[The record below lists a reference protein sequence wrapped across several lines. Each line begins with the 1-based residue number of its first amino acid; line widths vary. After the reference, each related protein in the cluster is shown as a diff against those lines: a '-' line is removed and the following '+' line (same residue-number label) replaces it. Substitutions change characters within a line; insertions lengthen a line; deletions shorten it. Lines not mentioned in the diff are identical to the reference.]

1 MADPPF
7 NIDKIPGLNI
17 DTDTIKTSASNLKTK
32 AGNMRTAASTMKTTW
47 SGMSAC
53 YKAPE
58 QETLYAA
65 MDPVDTG
72 FDTLADNV
80 ERVGEYLETFA
91 TTVEGIKKDAQTL
104 KTDAETFL
112 ASIKD
117 DSEWTYDQNKVD
129 TQNGLVSRAGAL
141 QVRLWDAERTCANNI
156 RALDCLVAYHADPT
170 SENDPLGYGYSEIP
184 AGATGEWGG
193 PVERDDHCPKRAA
206 VSVKRAVWDDF
217 VLGTVNGLTNFAGI
231 EIGGPNGIVSASWE
245 TFTST
250 WQGVGGFF
258 GLTWDEYGNFQ
269 GPRWSTVG
277 NTIKETL
284 KGLVH
289 YDEWSTDP
297 LRAVTATILDV
308 ASFAIPFAGAAS
320 KVGKFGKAG
329 SVTAR
334 VGRVLEIVDKILQFT
349 DPLGIL
355 TDIPMSKLTDT
366 VVNALNITFD
376 PTDLVAK
383 WTGADAP
390 AVDAPGVGGSTRGV
404 DGASEVNVPEFDM
417 EAGVPELDIP
427 EVGAPELES
436 LDVNVPEAAGT
447 SSYDKTSSVEAENTV
462 DLGVADRMSPTQPA
476 EMAQPEM
483 AMATSSQRVGELSST
498 GSVDGPGRVPEAHGS
513 TGDAGIASADTAPT
527 RAEAHASAGQTTPS
541 SRAASGGSG
550 AGETPSTHA
559 AAGSGDTPA
568 RVTSGGDGT
577 ARATGSGDAAG
588 HADHGG
594 HGRGSADDPA
604 SGAGDSARPRPDAA
618 DGAGTDDRAPAR
630 PGADAPDGGHGRSR
644 PEVDGADTARPHSD
658 ADAPGDGGGRHR
670 RPETADGSPH
680 ADADARRPRT
690 DADVSGD
697 GGGRHRRPETAD
709 GSPHADADARRLRTD
724 ADVPGDG
731 ADGHHRSEADDGA
744 GPADDA
750 NTRPRSDA
758 DVSGDGGG
766 RHRRPE
772 TADGSTNGDDR
783 PRSDAD
789 PADAPDGEAP
799 DRHGD
804 KADTPESAAGDPDG
818 HHDPDAPDDHGKPDS
833 DASSSDDGDHRDADG
848 SDASDGS
855 GDGSDADGGDSGKGN
870 DWKSTSI
877 KDWKNLK
884 ESERRTLSN
893 DDPFNK
899 DNRPAFTEWKGGPI
913 APGDK
918 DNLFPDPGEAFGTG
932 KKLEPNTHYYVKGR
946 GDYYTNAEGEICHV
960 ETDSMVVTGRLNPD
974 LQNPLPNATYTVDG
988 KFHYTTDE
996 HARTIRME
1004 VDQLHQVD
1012 DAYRV
1017 RENETQRASGHIG
1030 KRAYPGSNTKW
1041 NGGHLAGT
1049 QFGGIPE
1056 NINLVPMPEY
1066 VNQIRVKY
1074 PGRSYLEFE
1083 KQIASSGGYTH
1094 VVVTVEYPYTPAGAN
1109 PLTSLQQTPTKLTI
1123 EGTDPHGVV
1132 NGRDFS
1138 NLPK

>member
-308 ASFAIPFAGAAS
+308 VSFAIPFAGAAS

-618 DGAGTDDRAPAR
+618 DGAGTGDRAPAR

-644 PEVDGADTARPHSD
+644 PEVDGADTARPH
-658 ADAPGDGGGRHR
+658 
-670 RPETADGSPH
+670 
-680 ADADARRPRT
+680 
-690 DADVSGD
+690 
-697 GGGRHRRPETAD
+697 
-709 GSPHADADARRLRTD
+709 
-724 ADVPGDG
+724 
-731 ADGHHRSEADDGA
+731 
-744 GPADDA
+744 
-750 NTRPRSDA
+750 SDA

-1030 KRAYPGSNTKW
+1030 KRAYPGSNIKW

-1056 NINLVPMPEY
+1056 NINLVPMPEH
-1066 VNQIRVKY
+1066 VNQTRVKY

-1083 KQIASSGGYTH
+1083 NKIASSGGYTH
-1094 VVVTVEYPYTPAGAN
+1094 VVVTVEYPYVPAGTS
-1109 PLTSLQQTPTKLTI
+1109 PLTSLQQTPTEFTI
-1123 EGTDPHGVV
+1123 KGTDPQGVV
-1132 NGRDFS
+1132 DGRKFS

>member
-7 NIDKIPGLNI
+7 NVDEIPGLNI
-17 DTDTIKTSASNLKTK
+17 DTDTIKTSASDLKTK
-32 AGNMRTAASTMKTTW
+32 ARDMRTAASTMKTTW

-72 FDTLADNV
+72 FDTLADNI
-80 ERVGEYLETFA
+80 EKVGGYLETFA
-91 TTVEGIKKDAQTL
+91 TTMEGIKKDAQTL

-258 GLTWDEYGNFQ
+258 GLTWDEHGNFQ

-277 NTIKETL
+277 NTIKGTL

-383 WTGADAP
+383 WTGADTP
-390 AVDAPGVGGSTRGV
+390 TVDTSGVGGSPRGV

-417 EAGVPELDIP
+417 ETGAPKFDTPEVGVPEF
-427 EVGAPELES
+427 ES
-436 LDVNVPEAAGT
+436 PDVNVPEAAET
-447 SSYDKTSSVEAENTV
+447 SSYDKTSSIEAENTV
-462 DLGVADRMSPTQPA
+462 DLGVADRMSPTRPA

-483 AMATSSQRVGELSST
+483 AMATSSQRAGELSST
-498 GSVDGPGRVPEAHGS
+498 GSVDSPGRVSEAHSS

-527 RAEAHASAGQTTPS
+527 RADAHASAGQTTPS

-559 AAGSGDTPA
+559 AAGGGDTPT
-568 RVTSGGDGT
+568 RVTGGGDGA
-577 ARATGSGDAAG
+577 ARTTGSGDAAG
-588 HADHGG
+588 HMDHSGHGG
-594 HGRGSADDPA
+594 SSADGPA
-604 SGAGDSARPRPDAA
+604 GGAGDSARPRPDAA
-618 DGAGTDDRAPAR
+618 DGAGTGDRTPAR
-630 PGADAPDGGHGRSR
+630 PGADAPDGGHGRPR
-644 PEVDGADTARPHSD
+644 PEVDGADTARPRSD

-670 RPETADGSPH
+670 RPETADGSSS
-680 ADADARRPRT
+680 ADADARRPR
-690 DADVSGD
+690 S
-697 GGGRHRRPETAD
+697 
-709 GSPHADADARRLRTD
+709 DADA
-724 ADVPGDG
+724 PGDG

-750 NTRPRSDA
+750 NERPRSDA
-758 DVSGDGGG
+758 DVPGDGGG

-833 DASSSDDGDHRDADG
+833 DASSSDDGDHGDANG
-848 SDASDGS
+848 SDASDDS
-855 GDGSDADGGDSGKGN
+855 GDGSDADGGDSGKGG
-870 DWKSTSI
+870 DEKPSHISEWKKMTV
-877 KDWKNLK
+877 K
-884 ESERRTLSN
+884 ERRAQS
-893 DDPFNK
+893 DADPFNQK
-899 DNRPAFTEWKGGPI
+899 HRPDIGENKVEVGPRHKLYPGKRTPFGAKGGL
-913 APGDK
+913 D
-918 DNLFPDPGEAFGTG
+918 
-932 KKLEPNTHYYVKGR
+932 PNTCYHVEGR
-946 GDYYTNAEGEICHV
+946 GDYYTNADSEVCHI
-960 ETDSMVVTGRLNPD
+960 ETDSKLVTGSLNID
-974 LQNPLPNATYTVDG
+974 LQKPLPNATYTVDG
-988 KFHYTTDE
+988 MFHYTTDE
-996 HARTIRME
+996 WSRTVRVEMDYLHVVDKDDTARHR
-1004 VDQLHQVD
+1004 D
-1012 DAYRV
+1012 
-1017 RENETQRASGHIG
+1017 TQSAVASIG
-1030 KRAYPGSNTKW
+1030 RSVYPKTHW
-1041 NGGHLAGT
+1041 DGGHLAGT
-1049 QFGGIPE
+1049 RFAGIPE
-1056 NINLVPMPEY
+1056 KINLVPMPDY
-1066 VNQIRVKY
+1066 INQSRTTH
-1074 PGRSYLEFE
+1074 PNRSYWELEND
-1083 KQIASSGGYTH
+1083 IAAHPGEYNDIVITPEYPNPPNGATSLTNVERIPKEFTMKWVDSSG
-1094 VVVTVEYPYTPAGAN
+1094 TPQ
-1109 PLTSLQQTPTKLTI
+1109 SK
-1123 EGTDPHGVV
+1123 
-1132 NGRDFS
+1132 RFS
-1138 NLPK
+1138 YH

>member
-7 NIDKIPGLNI
+7 NVDEIPGLNI

-32 AGNMRTAASTMKTTW
+32 ADSMRTAASTMKTTW

-80 ERVGEYLETFA
+80 EKVGGYLETFA

-112 ASIKD
+112 ASIKN

-129 TQNGLVSRAGAL
+129 AQNNLVSRAGAL

-156 RALDCLVAYHADPT
+156 RALDGLAGYHADPT
-170 SENDPLGYGYSEIP
+170 SENDPLDYGYSEIP
-184 AGATGEWGG
+184 AGATGPWGG

-618 DGAGTDDRAPAR
+618 DGAGTGDRAPAR

-658 ADAPGDGGGRHR
+658 ADAPGDG
-670 RPETADGSPH
+670 
-680 ADADARRPRT
+680 
-690 DADVSGD
+690 
-697 GGGRHRRPETAD
+697 
-709 GSPHADADARRLRTD
+709 
-724 ADVPGDG
+724 

-750 NTRPRSDA
+750 NARPRSDA
-758 DVSGDGGG
+758 DAPGDGGG

-818 HHDPDAPDDHGKPDS
+818 HHNPDTPHDHGKPDS
-833 DASSSDDGDHRDADG
+833 DASSSDDGDHGDADG
-848 SDASDGS
+848 SDASDSS
-855 GDGSDADGGDSGKGN
+855 GDGSDADDGGDSSKSDGDKPSSHISE
-870 DWKSTSI
+870 WKEMTV
-877 KDWKNLK
+877 
-884 ESERRTLSN
+884 EERRAQS
-893 DDPFNK
+893 DADPFNQK
-899 DNRPAFTEWKGGPI
+899 HRPDIGKNKPVEVGPGHELYPGKRTPFGAKGG
-913 APGDK
+913 
-918 DNLFPDPGEAFGTG
+918 
-932 KKLEPNTHYYVKGR
+932 LEPNTCYHVEGR
-946 GDYYTNAEGEICHV
+946 GDYYTNSDSEVCHV
-960 ETDSMVVTGRLNPD
+960 ETNSVLVTGSLNID
-974 LQNPLPNATYTVDG
+974 LQKPLPNATYSVDG
-988 KFHYTTDE
+988 MFHYTTDDWS
-996 HARTIRME
+996 RTVRVE
-1004 VDQLHQVD
+1004 VDNLYKVD
-1012 DAYRV
+1012 EGERLRNDRLQSMA
-1017 RENETQRASGHIG
+1017 AKIG
-1030 KRAYPGSNTKW
+1030 KRAYPKIPYD
-1041 NGGHLAGT
+1041 GGHLAASE
-1049 QFGGIPE
+1049 FAGIPE
-1056 NINLVPMPEY
+1056 RINVVPMLEE
-1066 VNQIRVKY
+1066 VNQIRT
-1074 PGRSYLEFE
+1074 GRNPEASFREWERKVEASPQEYN
-1083 KQIASSGGYTH
+1083 QI
-1094 VVVTVEYPYTPAGAN
+1094 V
-1109 PLTSLQQTPTKLTI
+1109 LTI
-1123 EGTDPHGVV
+1123 EYPDVPVGTTSLSDMQMVPSEFVAHWNDSQGASQSQP
-1132 NGRDFS
+1132 FS
-1138 NLPK
+1138 NVRK

>member
-308 ASFAIPFAGAAS
+308 VSFAIPFAGAAS

-618 DGAGTDDRAPAR
+618 DGAGTGDRAPAR

-644 PEVDGADTARPHSD
+644 PEVDGADTARPH
-658 ADAPGDGGGRHR
+658 
-670 RPETADGSPH
+670 
-680 ADADARRPRT
+680 
-690 DADVSGD
+690 
-697 GGGRHRRPETAD
+697 
-709 GSPHADADARRLRTD
+709 
-724 ADVPGDG
+724 
-731 ADGHHRSEADDGA
+731 
-744 GPADDA
+744 
-750 NTRPRSDA
+750 SDA

-899 DNRPAFTEWKGGPI
+899 DNRPAFTEWEGGPI

-1030 KRAYPGSNTKW
+1030 KRAYPGSNIKW

-1056 NINLVPMPEY
+1056 NINLVPMPEH
-1066 VNQIRVKY
+1066 VNQTRVKY

-1083 KQIASSGGYTH
+1083 NKIASSGGYTH
-1094 VVVTVEYPYTPAGAN
+1094 VVVTVEYPYVPAGTS
-1109 PLTSLQQTPTKLTI
+1109 PLTSLQQTPTEFTI
-1123 EGTDPHGVV
+1123 KGTDPQGVV
-1132 NGRDFS
+1132 DGRKFS

>member
-1 MADPPF
+1 M
-7 NIDKIPGLNI
+7 
-17 DTDTIKTSASNLKTK
+17 
-32 AGNMRTAASTMKTTW
+32 
-47 SGMSAC
+47 
-53 YKAPE
+53 
-58 QETLYAA
+58 
-65 MDPVDTG
+65 
-72 FDTLADNV
+72 
-80 ERVGEYLETFA
+80 
-91 TTVEGIKKDAQTL
+91 
-104 KTDAETFL
+104 
-112 ASIKD
+112 
-117 DSEWTYDQNKVD
+117 
-129 TQNGLVSRAGAL
+129 
-141 QVRLWDAERTCANNI
+141 
-156 RALDCLVAYHADPT
+156 
-170 SENDPLGYGYSEIP
+170 
-184 AGATGEWGG
+184 
-193 PVERDDHCPKRAA
+193 
-206 VSVKRAVWDDF
+206 
-217 VLGTVNGLTNFAGI
+217 
-231 EIGGPNGIVSASWE
+231 
-245 TFTST
+245 
-250 WQGVGGFF
+250 
-258 GLTWDEYGNFQ
+258 
-269 GPRWSTVG
+269 
-277 NTIKETL
+277 
-284 KGLVH
+284 
-289 YDEWSTDP
+289 
-297 LRAVTATILDV
+297 
-308 ASFAIPFAGAAS
+308 
-320 KVGKFGKAG
+320 GKFGKAG

-618 DGAGTDDRAPAR
+618 DGAGTGDRAPAR

-658 ADAPGDGGGRHR
+658 ADVSGDGGGRHR

-690 DADVSGD
+690 
-697 GGGRHRRPETAD
+697 
-709 GSPHADADARRLRTD
+709 
-724 ADVPGDG
+724 
-731 ADGHHRSEADDGA
+731 
-744 GPADDA
+744 
-750 NTRPRSDA
+750 DA

-1030 KRAYPGSNTKW
+1030 KRAYPGSNIKW

-1056 NINLVPMPEY
+1056 NINLVPMPEH
-1066 VNQIRVKY
+1066 VNQTRVKY

-1083 KQIASSGGYTH
+1083 NKIASSGGYTH
-1094 VVVTVEYPYTPAGAN
+1094 VVVTVEYPYVPAGTS
-1109 PLTSLQQTPTKLTI
+1109 PLTSLQQTPTEFTI
-1123 EGTDPHGVV
+1123 KGTDPQGVV
-1132 NGRDFS
+1132 DGRKFS

>member
-670 RPETADGSPH
+670 RPETADGS
-680 ADADARRPRT
+680 
-690 DADVSGD
+690 
-697 GGGRHRRPETAD
+697 
-709 GSPHADADARRLRTD
+709 
-724 ADVPGDG
+724 
-731 ADGHHRSEADDGA
+731 
-744 GPADDA
+744 
-750 NTRPRSDA
+750 
-758 DVSGDGGG
+758 
-766 RHRRPE
+766 
-772 TADGSTNGDDR
+772 TNGDDR

>member
-80 ERVGEYLETFA
+80 ERVGEYLDTFA

-498 GSVDGPGRVPEAHGS
+498 GSVDGSGRVPEAHGS
-513 TGDAGIASADTAPT
+513 TGDAGIA
-527 RAEAHASAGQTTPS
+527 
-541 SRAASGGSG
+541 
-550 AGETPSTHA
+550 
-559 AAGSGDTPA
+559 
-568 RVTSGGDGT
+568 
-577 ARATGSGDAAG
+577 
-588 HADHGG
+588 
-594 HGRGSADDPA
+594 
-604 SGAGDSARPRPDAA
+604 
-618 DGAGTDDRAPAR
+618 
-630 PGADAPDGGHGRSR
+630 
-644 PEVDGADTARPHSD
+644 
-658 ADAPGDGGGRHR
+658 
-670 RPETADGSPH
+670 
-680 ADADARRPRT
+680 
-690 DADVSGD
+690 
-697 GGGRHRRPETAD
+697 
-709 GSPHADADARRLRTD
+709 
-724 ADVPGDG
+724 
-731 ADGHHRSEADDGA
+731 
-744 GPADDA
+744 
-750 NTRPRSDA
+750 
-758 DVSGDGGG
+758 
-766 RHRRPE
+766 
-772 TADGSTNGDDR
+772 
-783 PRSDAD
+783 
-789 PADAPDGEAP
+789 
-799 DRHGD
+799 
-804 KADTPESAAGDPDG
+804 
-818 HHDPDAPDDHGKPDS
+818 
-833 DASSSDDGDHRDADG
+833 
-848 SDASDGS
+848 
-855 GDGSDADGGDSGKGN
+855 
-870 DWKSTSI
+870 
-877 KDWKNLK
+877 
-884 ESERRTLSN
+884 
-893 DDPFNK
+893 
-899 DNRPAFTEWKGGPI
+899 
-913 APGDK
+913 
-918 DNLFPDPGEAFGTG
+918 
-932 KKLEPNTHYYVKGR
+932 
-946 GDYYTNAEGEICHV
+946 
-960 ETDSMVVTGRLNPD
+960 
-974 LQNPLPNATYTVDG
+974 
-988 KFHYTTDE
+988 
-996 HARTIRME
+996 
-1004 VDQLHQVD
+1004 
-1012 DAYRV
+1012 
-1017 RENETQRASGHIG
+1017 
-1030 KRAYPGSNTKW
+1030 
-1041 NGGHLAGT
+1041 
-1049 QFGGIPE
+1049 
-1056 NINLVPMPEY
+1056 
-1066 VNQIRVKY
+1066 
-1074 PGRSYLEFE
+1074 
-1083 KQIASSGGYTH
+1083 
-1094 VVVTVEYPYTPAGAN
+1094 
-1109 PLTSLQQTPTKLTI
+1109 
-1123 EGTDPHGVV
+1123 
-1132 NGRDFS
+1132 
-1138 NLPK
+1138 

>member
-308 ASFAIPFAGAAS
+308 VSFAIPFAGAAS

-568 RVTSGGDGT
+568 RVTSGVMARPAPLAVVTLLATRTT
-577 ARATGSGDAAG
+577 AAMAEVLRTTLPAGPAIPRGLVPTPRMAPGRATG
-588 HADHGG
+588 
-594 HGRGSADDPA
+594 
-604 SGAGDSARPRPDAA
+604 PRP
-618 DGAGTDDRAPAR
+618 APAR
-630 PGADAPDGGHGRSR
+630 TLRMADMVGLVRRLMEPTPRGPIPMRTFLAMAVVVIVAPRRRTVPRTVTIGPAPMPTPPTLR
-644 PEVDGADTARPHSD
+644 TARLPT
-658 ADAPGDGGGRHR
+658 ATGTRLI
-670 RPETADGSPH
+670 RPSPPPVTRM
-680 ADADARRPRT
+680 ATMTQMPRT
-690 DADVSGD
+690 TTAS
-697 GGGRHRRPETAD
+697 RTPTRPPRTTAIT
-709 GSPHADADARRLRTD
+709 GTRTD
-724 ADVPGDG
+724 PMRPMAAAMV
-731 ADGHHRSEADDGA
+731 R
-744 GPADDA
+744 
-750 NTRPRSDA
+750 TRTAEILAREMIGSRLLLRI
-758 DVSGDGGG
+758 G
-766 RHRRPE
+766 R
-772 TADGSTNGDDR
+772 
-783 PRSDAD
+783 
-789 PADAPDGEAP
+789 
-799 DRHGD
+799 
-804 KADTPESAAGDPDG
+804 
-818 HHDPDAPDDHGKPDS
+818 
-833 DASSSDDGDHRDADG
+833 
-848 SDASDGS
+848 
-855 GDGSDADGGDSGKGN
+855 
-870 DWKSTSI
+870 I
-877 KDWKNLK
+877 
-884 ESERRTLSN
+884 
-893 DDPFNK
+893 
-899 DNRPAFTEWKGGPI
+899 
-913 APGDK
+913 
-918 DNLFPDPGEAFGTG
+918 
-932 KKLEPNTHYYVKGR
+932 
-946 GDYYTNAEGEICHV
+946 
-960 ETDSMVVTGRLNPD
+960 
-974 LQNPLPNATYTVDG
+974 
-988 KFHYTTDE
+988 
-996 HARTIRME
+996 
-1004 VDQLHQVD
+1004 
-1012 DAYRV
+1012 
-1017 RENETQRASGHIG
+1017 
-1030 KRAYPGSNTKW
+1030 
-1041 NGGHLAGT
+1041 
-1049 QFGGIPE
+1049 
-1056 NINLVPMPEY
+1056 
-1066 VNQIRVKY
+1066 
-1074 PGRSYLEFE
+1074 
-1083 KQIASSGGYTH
+1083 
-1094 VVVTVEYPYTPAGAN
+1094 
-1109 PLTSLQQTPTKLTI
+1109 
-1123 EGTDPHGVV
+1123 
-1132 NGRDFS
+1132 
-1138 NLPK
+1138 

>member
-618 DGAGTDDRAPAR
+618 DGAGTGDRAPAR

-658 ADAPGDGGGRHR
+658 ADAP
-670 RPETADGSPH
+670 
-680 ADADARRPRT
+680 
-690 DADVSGD
+690 
-697 GGGRHRRPETAD
+697 
-709 GSPHADADARRLRTD
+709 
-724 ADVPGDG
+724 
-731 ADGHHRSEADDGA
+731 
-744 GPADDA
+744 
-750 NTRPRSDA
+750 
-758 DVSGDGGG
+758 GDGGG

-899 DNRPAFTEWKGGPI
+899 DNRPAFTEWEGGPI

-1030 KRAYPGSNTKW
+1030 KRAYPGSNIKW

-1056 NINLVPMPEY
+1056 NINLVPMPEH
-1066 VNQIRVKY
+1066 VNQTRVKY

-1083 KQIASSGGYTH
+1083 NKIASSGGYTH
-1094 VVVTVEYPYTPAGAN
+1094 VVVTVEYPYVPAGTS
-1109 PLTSLQQTPTKLTI
+1109 PLTSLQQTPTEFTI
-1123 EGTDPHGVV
+1123 KGTDPQGVV
-1132 NGRDFS
+1132 DGRKFS

>member
-80 ERVGEYLETFA
+80 EKVGGYLETFA

-618 DGAGTDDRAPAR
+618 DGAGTGDRAPAR

-690 DADVSGD
+690 DADV
-697 GGGRHRRPETAD
+697 
-709 GSPHADADARRLRTD
+709 
-724 ADVPGDG
+724 PGDG

-750 NTRPRSDA
+750 NTRPHSDA
-758 DVSGDGGG
+758 DASGDGGG

-855 GDGSDADGGDSGKGN
+855 GDGSDADGGDSGKGG
-870 DWKSTSI
+870 DEKPSHISEWKKMTV
-877 KDWKNLK
+877 
-884 ESERRTLSN
+884 EERRAQS
-893 DDPFNK
+893 DADPFNQK
-899 DNRPAFTEWKGGPI
+899 HRPDIGKNKPVEVGPGHELYPGKRTPFGAKGGL
-913 APGDK
+913 K
-918 DNLFPDPGEAFGTG
+918 
-932 KKLEPNTHYYVKGR
+932 PNTCYHVEGR
-946 GDYYTNAEGEICHV
+946 GDYYTNSDSEVCHV
-960 ETDSMVVTGRLNPD
+960 ETNSVLVTGSLNID
-974 LQNPLPNATYTVDG
+974 LQKPLPNATYTVDG
-988 KFHYTTDE
+988 MFHYTTDE
-996 HARTIRME
+996 WSRTVRVEM
-1004 VDQLHQVD
+1004 DSMYQVD
-1012 DAYRV
+1012 KDDRV
-1017 RENETQRASGHIG
+1017 RRENLQSKIAKIG
-1030 KRAYPGSNTKW
+1030 KSAYPGTAYD
-1041 NGGHLAGT
+1041 GGHLAGT

-1056 NINLVPMPEY
+1056 NINVIPMRED
-1066 VNQIRVKY
+1066 VNQHRVSSGADEDGAAPNNVQDDDNCYYLWETDVAKSAKEGSGDYNNIVIKLKY
-1074 PGRSYLEFE
+1074 PEVSLGS
-1083 KQIASSGGYTH
+1083 
-1094 VVVTVEYPYTPAGAN
+1094 
-1109 PLTSLQQTPTKLTI
+1109 TSLTNAQMVPNEFTVTWVDSQGIPNDRTFMNGPETK
-1123 EGTDPHGVV
+1123 
-1132 NGRDFS
+1132 
-1138 NLPK
+1138 

>member
-618 DGAGTDDRAPAR
+618 DGAGTGDRAPAR

-644 PEVDGADTARPHSD
+644 PEVDGADTA
-658 ADAPGDGGGRHR
+658 
-670 RPETADGSPH
+670 
-680 ADADARRPRT
+680 
-690 DADVSGD
+690 
-697 GGGRHRRPETAD
+697 
-709 GSPHADADARRLRTD
+709 
-724 ADVPGDG
+724 
-731 ADGHHRSEADDGA
+731 
-744 GPADDA
+744 
-750 NTRPRSDA
+750 RPRSDA

-1030 KRAYPGSNTKW
+1030 KRAYPGSNIKW

-1056 NINLVPMPEY
+1056 NINLVPMPEH
-1066 VNQIRVKY
+1066 VNQTRVKY

-1083 KQIASSGGYTH
+1083 NKIASSGGYTH
-1094 VVVTVEYPYTPAGAN
+1094 VVVTVEYPYVPAGTS
-1109 PLTSLQQTPTKLTI
+1109 PLTSLQQTPTEFTI
-1123 EGTDPHGVV
+1123 KGTDPQGVV
-1132 NGRDFS
+1132 DGRKFS

>member
-618 DGAGTDDRAPAR
+618 DGAGTGDRAPAR

-658 ADAPGDGGGRHR
+658 ADAP
-670 RPETADGSPH
+670 
-680 ADADARRPRT
+680 
-690 DADVSGD
+690 
-697 GGGRHRRPETAD
+697 
-709 GSPHADADARRLRTD
+709 
-724 ADVPGDG
+724 
-731 ADGHHRSEADDGA
+731 
-744 GPADDA
+744 
-750 NTRPRSDA
+750 
-758 DVSGDGGG
+758 GDGGG

-899 DNRPAFTEWKGGPI
+899 DNRPAFTEWEGGPI

>member
-618 DGAGTDDRAPAR
+618 DGAGTGDRAPAR

-644 PEVDGADTARPHSD
+644 PEVDGADTARPH
-658 ADAPGDGGGRHR
+658 
-670 RPETADGSPH
+670 
-680 ADADARRPRT
+680 
-690 DADVSGD
+690 
-697 GGGRHRRPETAD
+697 
-709 GSPHADADARRLRTD
+709 
-724 ADVPGDG
+724 
-731 ADGHHRSEADDGA
+731 
-744 GPADDA
+744 
-750 NTRPRSDA
+750 SDA

-1030 KRAYPGSNTKW
+1030 KRAYPGSNIKW

-1056 NINLVPMPEY
+1056 NINLVPMPEH
-1066 VNQIRVKY
+1066 VNQTRVKY

-1083 KQIASSGGYTH
+1083 NKIASSGGYTH
-1094 VVVTVEYPYTPAGAN
+1094 VVVTVEYPYVPAGTS
-1109 PLTSLQQTPTKLTI
+1109 PLTSLQQTPTEFTI
-1123 EGTDPHGVV
+1123 KGTDPQGVV
-1132 NGRDFS
+1132 DGRKFS